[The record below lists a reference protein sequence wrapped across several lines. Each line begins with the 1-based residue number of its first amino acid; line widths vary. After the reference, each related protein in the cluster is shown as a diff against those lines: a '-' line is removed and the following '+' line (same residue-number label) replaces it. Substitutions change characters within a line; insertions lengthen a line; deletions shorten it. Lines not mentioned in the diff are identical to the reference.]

1 MKPYCF
7 LYFSLPK
14 FNSEVKTMFKSGKTS
29 IMNQCT
35 SRTNPI
41 SRSYDTVIS
50 PSLPQKQQSNR
61 FKDIV
66 ISYPSYQPEV
76 VKRKVYGAKEET
88 PFTSN
93 LEDDKSICSSPTD
106 MTSKLRRSNAFR

>member
-1 MKPYCF
+1 
-7 LYFSLPK
+7 
-14 FNSEVKTMFKSGKTS
+14 MFKSGKNS
-29 IMNQCT
+29 ILNKCA
-35 SRTNPI
+35 SRTNLV

-76 VKRKVYGAKEET
+76 VERQKYETKEEKC
-88 PFTSN
+88 FSSN
-93 LEDDKSICSSPTD
+93 LEDDKSICSSPID

>member
-1 MKPYCF
+1 
-7 LYFSLPK
+7 
-14 FNSEVKTMFKSGKTS
+14 MFKSGKTS
-29 IMNQCT
+29 ILNKCT

-50 PSLPQKQQSNR
+50 PSLPHNQQSNR

-76 VKRKVYGAKEET
+76 VERKIYGAKEEK

-93 LEDDKSICSSPTD
+93 LEDDKSIYCNPIH
-106 MTSKLRRSNAFR
+106 MTSKLKRSNAFR

>member
-1 MKPYCF
+1 
-7 LYFSLPK
+7 
-14 FNSEVKTMFKSGKTS
+14 MFKSGKNS
-29 IMNQCT
+29 ILNKCA
-35 SRTNPI
+35 SRTNLV

-76 VKRKVYGAKEET
+76 IERKIYGSKEQKR
-88 PFTSN
+88 FTSN
-93 LEDDKSICSSPTD
+93 LEDDKSIWCSPID
-106 MTSKLRRSNAFR
+106 MTSNLKRSHAFR